1 MEAPPDRATRRGTAA
16 AVAVGALTAIGGAGL
31 VTLLGTIFDLSAG
44 LLVVAFF
51 VGRFGALA
59 VDAAGAGSNRRTL
72 ATIAVGAGLAGVALG
87 QVGLWLVALAQ
98 GGTLDLAGFLAE
110 TYGVLVPAELA
121 LAGLGA
127 WWPFRR

>member
-1 MEAPPDRATRRGTAA
+1 MGSAPDRTSRAAPA
-16 AVAVGALTAIGGAGL
+16 AVAAGAVIAAAGAAL

-59 VDAAGAGSNRRTL
+59 VEALGAGSSRRTR
-72 ATIAVGAGLAGVALG
+72 AAIAVAAGLLGVALG

-98 GGTLDLAGFLAE
+98 GGTLDLASFLGE
-110 TYGVLVPAELA
+110 TYGVLVPAELGLA
-121 LAGLGA
+121 LLGA